1 MSITETKGQFNAA
14 EHEAEAEALRQR
26 IRAIMKGESTTQT
39 ALQKES
45 EIPHGTFTNWF
56 AGTYPGRVD
65 NVNAKVLKWLDA
77 REANK
82 ALALT
87 IPSAP
92 DFVDTPTS
100 QRIAQVLQTAQVMP
114 DMALIVGGA
123 GVGKTMTLQ
132 RYKAEN
138 PYVTIIT
145 ARPSSARANPLF
157 SALGRALG
165 VKDTSP
171 AMLFDA
177 VADMVKNHHHLIV
190 IDEAQHLKMDAL
202 EELRGL
208 HDQHGVGIVLM
219 GNQDVHSRLTSGKFE
234 ADFAQLFSRIGLR
247 LVLDKVGV
255 ADVRAILKAWKV
267 DEADLTKTCRHIAG
281 QPGALRVLSK
291 TLRMAHMIAGAEGKP
306 LCAKHIDDAYGY
318 MSNGGSK

>member
-1 MSITETKGQFNAA
+1 
-14 EHEAEAEALRQR
+14 
-26 IRAIMKGESTTQT
+26 
-39 ALQKES
+39 
-45 EIPHGTFTNWF
+45 
-56 AGTYPGRVD
+56 
-65 NVNAKVLKWLDA
+65 VNAKVLKWLDA
-77 REANK
+77 REANQ

-92 DFVDTPTS
+92 AFVDTPTS

-123 GVGKTMTLQ
+123 GVGKTMTVEQ
-132 RYKAEN
+132 YQQEN

-208 HDQHGVGIVLM
+208 HDKHGVGIVLM
-219 GNQDVHSRLTSGKFE
+219 GNQEVHSRLTSGKFE
-234 ADFAQLFSRIGLR
+234 ADFAQLFSRFGLR
-247 LVLDKVGV
+247 LVLDKVGL
-255 ADVRAILKAWKV
+255 ADVRALLKAWNVEGDKM
-267 DEADLTKTCRHIAG
+267 TKACRHIAS

-291 TLRMAHMIAGAEGKP
+291 TLRMAHMIAGIEGEE
-306 LCAKHIDDAYGY
+306 LTTKHLDEAHSQL
-318 MSNGGSK
+318 SNGGTK